1 MSKVKSQKFTVLKN
15 KKTVITRAGFWMVPH
30 HTNEDEVFLKVGRYK
45 KPKDWTEEEVPE
57 ELDPKSELTLDS
69 EEFQNL
75 LTFLENN
82 YEPFKSGTKA
92 FIPLENPYD
101 KNTASQV
108 KQLLN
113 LPDRRQMIDFIV
125 SNDVI
130 PEDLEVGLSHARRSR
145 AIDEFNCLLESDHV
159 EPRWQGW
166 FEENSWVLGSDFVKV
181 LDERSIDTKNISDFL
196 MQSYDGFLDVVEIK
210 RPEGGLRFWASSL
223 DHGNWVPHS
232 DLIKAITQASI
243 YIHEVEREANDLK
256 FYERVG
262 VKAIKPRCTLIYGR
276 SNDWSKEQQEAFRIL
291 NSSYH
296 NMTIMTYDHVL
307 DRAKRILGKNC

>member
-1 MSKVKSQKFTVLKN
+1 MSRVKGQKFTVLKN
-15 KKTVITRAGFWMVPH
+15 KKTVITRAGFWKVPH
-30 HTNEDEVFLKVGRYK
+30 NTREDEVFLKVGRYK
-45 KPKDWTEEEVPE
+45 KPQDWTDEEVPE
-57 ELDPKSELTLDS
+57 ELEPKSELTLDS
-69 EEFQNL
+69 EEFKQL
-75 LTFLENN
+75 LGFLEES

-92 FIPLENPYD
+92 FIPLDKPYD
-101 KNTASQV
+101 RNTALQV
-108 KQLLN
+108 RQLLN
-113 LPDRRQMIDFIV
+113 LPDRRQMLEFLIA
-125 SNDVI
+125 NDVI
-130 PEDLEVGLSHARRSR
+130 PQDLEVGLTHARRSR
-145 AIDEFNCLLESDHV
+145 AIDEFNCLLESDQV
-159 EPRWQGW
+159 EPRWQSW

-181 LDERSIDTKNISDFL
+181 LDERAIDTKNISDFL

-210 RPEGGLRFWASSL
+210 RPEGDLQFWASSL
-223 DHGNWVPHS
+223 DHGNWIPHS

-296 NMTIMTYDHVL
+296 NLTIMTYDHVL